1 MTVSVL
7 ELSIEWNVVTNR
19 TILILELLEANAADL
34 NSSLARRG
42 SGLRMQIVHKHV
54 LVIGEGVLNVTIMK
68 SKISSVVLSI
78 TGRGENDCIRDTDF
92 RRSHLDHGVI
102 DDLRGDFKRSISHLE
117 VTDVIVLVAA
127 THQSR
132 VSTTIDWSA
141 RAVEHLLDLRVWIV
155 SKLDLVV
162 GGLSTIEGDF
172 VGMTHVL
179 GDHKGLRAGHGRRTA
194 VES

>member
-1 MTVSVL
+1 M
-7 ELSIEWNVVTNR
+7 
-19 TILILELLEANAADL
+19 
-34 NSSLARRG
+34 
-42 SGLRMQIVHKHV
+42 HKHV

-102 DDLRGDFKRSISHLE
+102 DDLRGDFQRSISHLE

-127 THQSR
+127 THQGR
-132 VSTTIDWSA
+132 VSTTIDWST
-141 RAVEHLLDLRVWIV
+141 RAIEYLLDLRVWIV
-155 SKLDLVV
+155 SKLDLVI

-172 VGMTHVL
+172 DGVTHVL